1 MFNYKNLFI
10 FSAGISIGGLIS
22 YVITKDKYETIMNK
36 EIEEIRKY
44 YKDKYENI
52 KEDDEEKIKEKGDY
66 REIVREY
73 VSNHVIEEED
83 CTCDDEEDNH
93 YTIMESRDLTNGVD
107 FDESKKIESW
117 EFGEQPL
124 YETETIILY
133 SDGVATNDL
142 GDVIDN
148 LEEIMGV
155 DQYREFKESSDESIF
170 IRNDLLRMDYEI
182 VKDDWRYEDLI
193 DS

>member
-1 MFNYKNLFI
+1 MINYKNLFI
-10 FSAGISIGGLIS
+10 FSAGISIGGLMS

-83 CTCDDEEDNH
+83 CDCDDEEDNH

>member
-1 MFNYKNLFI
+1 
-10 FSAGISIGGLIS
+10 
-22 YVITKDKYETIMNK
+22 MNK

-83 CTCDDEEDNH
+83 CNCDDEEDNH

>member
-1 MFNYKNLFI
+1 MINYKNLFI

-22 YVITKDKYETIMNK
+22 YIITKDKYETIMNK

-73 VSNHVIEEED
+73 VSNHVIEED
-83 CTCDDEEDNH
+83 CNCDDEEDNH

>member
-1 MFNYKNLFI
+1 M
-10 FSAGISIGGLIS
+10 
-22 YVITKDKYETIMNK
+22 
-36 EIEEIRKY
+36 
-44 YKDKYENI
+44 
-52 KEDDEEKIKEKGDY
+52 
-66 REIVREY
+66 
-73 VSNHVIEEED
+73 IEEED
-83 CTCDDEEDNH
+83 CNCDDEEDNH

>member
-1 MFNYKNLFI
+1 MINYKNLFI

-73 VSNHVIEEED
+73 VSKHVIEEED
-83 CTCDDEEDNH
+83 CNCDDEEDNH

>member
-1 MFNYKNLFI
+1 MINYKNLFI

-83 CTCDDEEDNH
+83 YDCDDEEDNH

>member
-1 MFNYKNLFI
+1 MINYKNLFI

-73 VSNHVIEEED
+73 VSKHVIEEED
-83 CTCDDEEDNH
+83 YNCDDEEDNH